1 MIKID
6 WTILLQAGNFLLLM
20 FVLNLLLYRPLRDML
35 QRRRA
40 AVEGGHGRARE
51 LEGQINEKMT
61 RYQEQLRQAKL
72 QGNAEKAALRAA
84 AAKEEAEIMGAA
96 HQEASEH
103 LKTIKSRVGAEAEAA
118 RQSLRGETEALA
130 AQVAAK
136 VLGRSL

>member
-20 FVLNLLLYRPLRDML
+20 FVLNLLLYRPLRDVL

-40 AVEGGHGRARE
+40 AVEGGHGRVRE
-51 LEGQINEKMT
+51 LEGQINEKMA
-61 RYQEQLRQAKL
+61 RYQEQLQQAKL
-72 QGNAEKAALRAA
+72 QGNAEKAAVRAA
-84 AAKEEAEIMGAA
+84 AAREEAEIMGAA
-96 HQEASEH
+96 HQEAAEH
-103 LKTIKSRVGAEAEAA
+103 LKTIKGRVGAEAEAA
-118 RQSLRGETEALA
+118 RQALRAETEALA

>member
-1 MIKID
+1 VIKID

-20 FVLNLLLYRPLRDML
+20 FVLNLLLYRPLRDVL

-51 LEGQINEKMT
+51 LEGQINEKIA
-61 RYQEQLRQAKL
+61 RYQEQLQQAKL

-84 AAKEEAEIMGAA
+84 AAREEAEIMGAA
-96 HQEASEH
+96 HKDASEH
-103 LKTIKSRVGAEAEAA
+103 LKTIKNRVGAEAEAA
-118 RQSLRGETEALA
+118 RQSLRAETETLA

>member
-20 FVLNLLLYRPLRDML
+20 FVLNLLLYRPLRDLL

-51 LEGQINEKMT
+51 LEGQISEKMA
-61 RYQEQLRQAKL
+61 RYQEQLQQAKL
-72 QGNAEKAALRAA
+72 QGNAEKAALRADA
-84 AAKEEAEIMGAA
+84 ARKEAEIMGAA
-96 HQEASEH
+96 HQEAAEH
-103 LKTIKSRVGAEAEAA
+103 LKTIKDRVGAEADAA
-118 RQSLRGETEALA
+118 RQALRAETEVLA

-136 VLGRSL
+136 VLGRGL